1 MKYHDYS
8 LEGYSVRNHGA
19 LITLYL
25 SLGSESSEI
34 EFSDVILHHIIHT
47 GGAVIT
53 DIAEVPVA
61 RLVLEK
67 KDMISEWW
75 RQHGGIQHW
84 NDDHSRFSSTLTSLG
99 YRSWSIGSAIGFEA
113 FIIGKEIR
121 QK

>member
-8 LEGYSVRNHGA
+8 LEGYSVRKHGA
-19 LITLYL
+19 HITLYL
-25 SLGSESSEI
+25 SLGSELSEI
-34 EFSDVILHHIIHT
+34 EFSDVILHHIIQT

-84 NDDHSRFSSTLTSLG
+84 NDDPTCFSSTLASLG

-113 FIIGKEIR
+113 FIIGKDIR